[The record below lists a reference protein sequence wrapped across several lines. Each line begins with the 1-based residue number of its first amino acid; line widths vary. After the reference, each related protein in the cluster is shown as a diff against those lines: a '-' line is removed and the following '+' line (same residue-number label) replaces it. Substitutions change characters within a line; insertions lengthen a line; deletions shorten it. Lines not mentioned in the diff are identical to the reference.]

1 MIDSGSRSQVR
12 PLESF
17 KRSRFGLLAIASFI
31 QHRASCPRRGL
42 GRSRFAADA
51 SRVRSKRYT
60 YCRSMLRLT
69 RLLVLLLLQRF
80 FDFCFRFVDLFLY
93 HSESVAT

>member
-31 QHRASCPRRGL
+31 IVCCRKQMERRGN
-42 GRSRFAADA
+42 A
-51 SRVRSKRYT
+51 
-60 YCRSMLRLT
+60 LT
-69 RLLVLLLLQRF
+69 TIWKLPERGW
-80 FDFCFRFVDLFLY
+80 
-93 HSESVAT
+93 